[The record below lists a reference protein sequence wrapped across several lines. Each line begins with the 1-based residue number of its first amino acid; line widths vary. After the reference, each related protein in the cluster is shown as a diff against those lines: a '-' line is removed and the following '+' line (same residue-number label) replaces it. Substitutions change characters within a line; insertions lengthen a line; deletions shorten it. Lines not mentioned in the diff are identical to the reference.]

1 MKRGLV
7 AICLS
12 LCLLLLTGCGKE
24 QSLTCTRT
32 MTQGGMKYD
41 LSYKINYKG
50 KYVTDVETVE
60 KMTGDKDTL
69 EVMKTTLEN
78 TYATYNEI
86 EHFNNKVE
94 IVDEE
99 LVSTTTIDYENIDVD
114 KLTELD
120 SKNASLF
127 TKGKVELETLK
138 KNYEATG
145 AICE

>member
-1 MKRGLV
+1 
-7 AICLS
+7 
-12 LCLLLLTGCGKE
+12 
-24 QSLTCTRT
+24 
-32 MTQGGMKYD
+32 
-41 LSYKINYKG
+41 
-50 KYVTDVETVE
+50 
-60 KMTGDKDTL
+60 
-69 EVMKTTLEN
+69 MKTTLEN

-138 KNYEATG
+138 NL
-145 AICE
+145 